1 VFIRAAVSPESE
13 ESDGLLVAARDDGSS
28 GAADKCDVA
37 SNAVEDDDIGVMLL
51 EWQDPLLA
59 EIYLGLPILP

>member
-1 VFIRAAVSPESE
+1 MMVRLA
-13 ESDGLLVAARDDGSS
+13 LQT
-28 GAADKCDVA
+28 
-37 SNAVEDDDIGVMLL
+37 NVMLH